1 MKAIILSAGQG
12 TRLLPLTARA
22 PKCTVSLHGRTLID
36 WQIDQLLACGVEDVV
51 VVTGFGAAHVEEVL
65 GRRGAA
71 SSFSTVYNPFFEVAD
86 NLASC
91 WMARDEMIEDFF
103 LLNGDTLFEPAVVQR
118 LLDSP
123 VNPVTLATDHKAHYD
138 DDDMKVQL
146 AGRRLVRVG
155 KDLPRDLV
163 DGESIGLM
171 LFRAE
176 GPGLFR
182 EALDQSMR
190 RPGGLKQWYLSVIGQ
205 LAREGH
211 VWTQSIEGLDWAEVD
226 YPLDLARATKMVGQ
240 WAARPVKD
248 FGREAEGPVLFG

>member
-12 TRLLPLTARA
+12 TRLLPLTARS
-22 PKCTVSLHGRTLID
+22 PKCTVSLQGRALIE
-36 WQIDQLLACGVEDVV
+36 WQIDQLSACGVEDVV

-65 GRRGAA
+65 RRRTDGARWT
-71 SSFSTVYNPFFEVAD
+71 TVYNPFFEVAD

-91 WMARDEMIEDFF
+91 WMARHEMTDAFF
-103 LLNGDTLFEPAVVQR
+103 LLNGDTVFEPAVVQR

-123 VNPVTLATDHKAHYD
+123 ANPVTLATDHKAHYD

-146 AGRRLVRVG
+146 AGRRLLRVG
-155 KDLPRDLV
+155 KDLPSDLV

-171 LFRAE
+171 LFRGE

-182 EALDQSMR
+182 EALDQAIR
-190 RPGGLKQWYLSVIGQ
+190 NPGGLKQWYLSVIGQ
-205 LAREGH
+205 MAQAGH

-226 YPLDLARATKMVGQ
+226 YPLDLARAAKMVGQ
-240 WAARPVKD
+240 WGSPVED
-248 FGREAEGPVLFG
+248 RASGETVEPVLFG